1 LIQSNIGAMNKYT
14 LRFCDGATESR
25 YLSATESARK
35 LQMRLGL
42 LAPALLY
49 LVYSF
54 LDQYVMPA
62 SVAVPATVAHLGLGS
77 LICAIV
83 FASLH
88 FKSQTF
94 HTSMVIASVVIA
106 WLCHLTLLM
115 MSATTALFGEAYLML
130 IWVWLVSGLS
140 VALAARLNLLFIV
153 LFEIAVSL
161 FSPFSFA
168 QMLSHQ
174 FFIFVALLL
183 GGLGAYFVELYRR
196 HNFTHLEKISEQASA
211 LEIARD
217 QLIKDGLQLL
227 KLSQAV
233 EQSGEAILI
242 TDRHGVVDYVN
253 PAFTR
258 VTGCQPEDAIGMT
271 PAFLQPDAQSPTDYK
286 HMWDTIAGGERWH
299 SALPGNR
306 KDGSTYPAMISIAPI
321 RDEGAHITHFVVTQ
335 TDLSEHQRLEDQ
347 LRQAQK
353 MESIGTLVGGIAH
366 DFNNMLAGITGNIY
380 LAKAK
385 MQESPALEKNL
396 NNIEQLSFRAAD
408 MIQQMLAFARKS
420 SVSMQQID
428 LTADVSDTLSF
439 LRTSVPENI
448 EFEHH
453 VCPEELFIEGD
464 STQLHQV
471 LMNLVNNARDA
482 VEGRDQPRIIL
493 TLAAFEADAP
503 FRRKHPDIK
512 AGKYARLSIADNGHG
527 IPEHLITRLF
537 DPFFTTKEPG
547 KGTGLGLAMT
557 FGAVKTHHGIIEIE
571 SVMGKG
577 STFHIYLPLLPGHA
591 ATLAAETRHGIIK
604 GKGETILLVDDD
616 MQIIETTSMVLESLG
631 YQVLTATNG
640 QLAVEAYKAHA
651 ADIALGIFDV
661 IMPVMSGPEAVAH
674 IRRLNPQA
682 KVIFSTG
689 YDKNLLA
696 DMANETVACKPFVI
710 TELSQ
715 LLRKLLESQ
724 T

>member
-1 LIQSNIGAMNKYT
+1 
-14 LRFCDGATESR
+14 
-25 YLSATESARK
+25 
-35 LQMRLGL
+35 
-42 LAPALLY
+42 
-49 LVYSF
+49 
-54 LDQYVMPA
+54 
-62 SVAVPATVAHLGLGS
+62 
-77 LICAIV
+77 
-83 FASLH
+83 
-88 FKSQTF
+88 
-94 HTSMVIASVVIA
+94 
-106 WLCHLTLLM
+106 
-115 MSATTALFGEAYLML
+115 
-130 IWVWLVSGLS
+130 
-140 VALAARLNLLFIV
+140 
-153 LFEIAVSL
+153 
-161 FSPFSFA
+161 
-168 QMLSHQ
+168 
-174 FFIFVALLL
+174 VALLL

-196 HNFTHLEKISEQASA
+196 HNFIHLEKISEQASS

-242 TDRHGVVDYVN
+242 TDQHGVVDYVN

-258 VTGCQPEDAIGMT
+258 LTGYRAEDAIGMM
-271 PAFLQPDAQSPTDYK
+271 PAFLKPDAQNPTEYK
-286 HMWDTIAGGERWH
+286 NMWDAIAGGETWH
-299 SALPGNR
+299 GSLPGNR

-321 RDEGAHITHFVVTQ
+321 RDEGAEITHFVVTQ

-380 LAKAK
+380 LAKARL
-385 MQESPALEKNL
+385 QESPALEKNL
-396 NNIEQLSFRAAD
+396 DNIEQLSFRAAD

-420 SVSMQQID
+420 SVSMKQID
-428 LTADVSDTLSF
+428 LTADVSEILSF

-448 EFEHH
+448 DFEHH
-453 VCPEELFIEGD
+453 ICPEELFIEGD

-482 VEGRDQPRIIL
+482 VEGRDQPRIVL
-493 TLAAFEADAP
+493 TLAAFAP
-503 FRRKHPDIK
+503 DTAFRKKNPEIR

-527 IPEHLITRLF
+527 IPEHLIARLF
-537 DPFFTTKEPG
+537 DPFFTTKDPG

-557 FGAVKTHHGIIEIE
+557 FGAIKTHRGIIEVE
-571 SVMGKG
+571 SAAGKG
-577 STFHIYLPLLPGHA
+577 STFHIYLPLLPDHA
-591 ATLAAETRHGIIK
+591 ATLMTETLRGIIK

-640 QLAVEAYKAHA
+640 QLAVETYKAHA
-651 ADIALGIFDV
+651 AEIALGIFDV
-661 IMPVMSGPEAVAH
+661 VMPVMNGPEAVAH
-674 IRRLNPQA
+674 IRRINPQA

-696 DMANETVACKPFVI
+696 DMDNETVASKPFVI
-710 TELSQ
+710 KELSQ
-715 LLRKLLESQ
+715 LIRKLLECRTWPTDQAS
-724 T
+724 